1 MVAAYGMH
9 GKCTRFFLLFD
20 LMQKEGIGPDVNLHF
35 DSLIC
40 SHSGT
45 INEGIRAF
53 RSTGDFIV
61 PREEHYGCML
71 DLLSRAGQLE
81 EAYNLVKCQP
91 SSLSSSAL
99 GSLLAACRVHG
110 NTEMGELI
118 GRRFLELE
126 YENSTAYA
134 MVSNLKYVCRGWKVG
149 RCSPSKNH
157 GEGGRFQKDSWVWSN
172 KSYVIRC
179 VRCEALL
186 DHLYI
191 EI

>member
-1 MVAAYGMH
+1 MNEVL
-9 GKCTRFFLLFD
+9 LLFD

-35 DSLIC
+35 DSPIC

-53 RSTGDFIV
+53 RSMVDFVV
-61 PREEHYGCML
+61 PREEHHGCMS
-71 DLLSRAGQLE
+71 DLLSRPGLLE
-81 EAYNLVKCQP
+81 EAYNLVKCLP

-110 NTEMGELI
+110 NAEMGELM

-134 MVSNLKYVCRGWKVG
+134 MVSNMYADDGMWEDVVRVRTMVK
-149 RCSPSKNH
+149 
-157 GEGGRFQKDSWVWSN
+157 EGGFKRNPGYSLIK
-172 KSYVIRC
+172 
-179 VRCEALL
+179 AM
-186 DHLYI
+186 
-191 EI
+191 